1 MERERKRSKRDR
13 GEVEVEVEVEG
24 GIPKHN
30 LNNDVEWMS
39 DGKSSNCNC

>member
-1 MERERKRSKRDR
+1 MERERKTSKRDR
-13 GEVEVEVEVEG
+13 GEVEVEVEG

-39 DGKSSNCNC
+39 DGKSSNCKC